1 MFSSFTVLLS
11 IAGMAMLSAG
21 SLAYAFLYGRIQN
34 ENRIQ
39 QRLGFVQGENIGDS
53 TAGPR
58 TRTGADAAKR
68 RKSVQDSLNELDL
81 KQKALAKRSS
91 SPPLMLRIEQAGLTW
106 TRRTFLIVSI
116 VSGITIALITKV
128 AGAPIWAAAAFG
140 VAGLLGVPRWYV
152 NFRRKR
158 RLKKFLSEFAN
169 AMDVIVRGVKAGL
182 PLNDCIKIIAN
193 EAAEPVKSEFRHIM
207 ETQAM
212 GVPLPEAVAK
222 LRERVPEPEASFF
235 SIVISIQSRAGG
247 NLSEALGNLSR
258 VLRERKRMKGKIAA
272 MSGEAK
278 ASAAIIGALPVIVMA
293 LVYVTSPGY
302 ISLLFTTQ
310 LGNVI
315 MGCSAIWMFLGVL
328 VMRKMINF
336 DY

>member
-1 MFSSFTVLLS
+1 MFSSMTILLS
-11 IAGMAMLSAG
+11 IGGLAMLSAG

-39 QRLGFVQGENIGDS
+39 QRLGLVQGENTGD
-53 TAGPR
+53 TGPR
-58 TRTGADAAKR
+58 GRVTVDAAKR
-68 RKSVQDSLNELDL
+68 RKSVQDTLNEIDL
-81 KQKALAKRSS
+81 KQKARAKRSS
-91 SPPLMLRIEQAGLTW
+91 APPLLLRMQQAGLRW
-106 TRRTFLIVSI
+106 SRRTFLIVSI
-116 VSGITIALITKV
+116 VCGLVVFVGALV
-128 AGAPIWAAAAFG
+128 ATGVIWAAAALAI
-140 VAGLLGVPRWYV
+140 AGLFGIPRWYV

-158 RLKKFLSEFAN
+158 RFKKFLLEFAN

-182 PLNDCIKIIAN
+182 PLNDCIRIIAN
-193 EAAEPVKSEFRHIM
+193 EAVEPVKSEFRQIM
-207 ETQAM
+207 ETQSM
-212 GVPLPEAVAK
+212 GVPLPDAVGK
-222 LRERVPEPEASFF
+222 MHERVPVSEVSFF
-235 SIVISIQSRAGG
+235 GIVISIQSRAGG

-258 VLRERKRMKGKIAA
+258 VLRERKRMSGKIAA

-278 ASAAIIGALPVIVMA
+278 ASAGIIGALPVIVMV
-293 LVYVTSPGY
+293 LVFITSPGY

-315 MGCSAIWMFLGVL
+315 LGCSAIWMFFGVL